1 MRAFIGSFALA
12 AAASAG
18 AETLPGV
25 ATSLRVA
32 EPPSRT
38 SAWLPPRGLERVD
51 TAPRRRLG
59 LIAGREVSP
68 GMTVGLGLYEA
79 PAKVRLNSERRI
91 DGRVKRTRKPG
102 VGLTL
107 KF

>member
-1 MRAFIGSFALA
+1 MRAFIGSLALA

-18 AETLPGV
+18 AEPLPGA

-32 EPPSRT
+32 EQASRA
-38 SAWLPPRGLERVD
+38 SAWLPPRGLERVVA
-51 TAPRRRLG
+51 APRRRLG

-79 PAKVRLNSERRI
+79 PAKVRLNSEQRI
-91 DGRVKRTRKPG
+91 DGRVKRSRKPG